1 MESCRSPRE
10 VFRRAHELGV
20 RLWPSPYTSRFSRR
34 AFTRAQ
40 LFACLALREYLG
52 LSYRDTQAF
61 LLDVPVWREAIGMTA
76 VPDHNT
82 LWRALGTLLKPGRT
96 ARALDLLAADRRVE
110 LNAALRAKPLS
121 IDATHLEPR
130 HRSRHYDRVCR
141 KHDEGVKSPGPPGKW
156 GRSANAARR
165 RRARRLPKLALAT
178 AAATR
183 QILAAK
189 AMLGAGSDAP
199 DFASL
204 LYDAWRRAAVKT
216 VVADAGYDSEANH
229 RVARLDLGV
238 RSVIAIGIG
247 RPSVKPPSG
256 YYRRLMKKRFKRK
269 ADAKAYGQRSQSET
283 ANSMLKRNLGAELR
297 SIDPTRQKQEL
308 MLRAIV
314 HNLML
319 PTPDEQGRD

>member
-1 MESCRSPRE
+1 M
-10 VFRRAHELGV
+10 
-20 RLWPSPYTSRFSRR
+20 
-34 AFTRAQ
+34 
-40 LFACLALREYLG
+40 REYLG

-61 LLDVPVWREAIGMTA
+61 LLDVSAWRDAIGMHG

-82 LWRALGTLLKPGRT
+82 LWRAFDALLKPGRT
-96 ARALDLLAADRRVE
+96 KRALDLLAHDRRAE
-110 LNAALRAKPLS
+110 LRVALRAKPLS
-121 IDATHLEPR
+121 IDSTHLEPR

-141 KHDEGVKSPGPPGKW
+141 KHEERHAEHPGKW
-156 GRSANAARR
+156 GRSVNAARGR
-165 RRARRLPKLALAT
+165 RLRRLPKLALAT

-183 QILAAK
+183 QILAAR

-199 DFASL
+199 DFAPL
-204 LYDAWRRAAVKT
+204 LYDAWRRAAIRT

-238 RSVIAIGIG
+238 QSIIAIGIG
-247 RPSVKPPSG
+247 RPSAKPPSG
-256 YYRRLMKKRFKRK
+256 YYRGLMKKRFKK
-269 ADAKAYGQRSQSET
+269 KLDAKAYGQRSQSET
-283 ANSMLKRNLGAELR
+283 ANSMLKRNLGSELR

-319 PTPDEQGRD
+319 PPADQQGRD